1 MLANHV
7 TTNFNCKNTIFNN
20 KRAIYFK
27 LFFFYQRLQIENKLF
42 GLFEVKCVIFGNWV
56 VKVKNKRKRIKKK
69 KLTKIFMVCKSFKTW
84 SRVTSTTAKAYEFS
98 ASL

>member
-7 TTNFNCKNTIFNN
+7 TTNLNCKNTIFNN
-20 KRAIYFK
+20 KRTIYFK

-69 KLTKIFMVCKSFKTW
+69 KNLPKYLWC
-84 SRVTSTTAKAYEFS
+84 AKVLKLGLE
-98 ASL
+98 